1 MIKESYSYIAI
12 GNKTLYYFE
21 SEGKHGTIP
30 KAIIFTLS
38 ENNLWNLAFGDWHEG
53 DIDDV
58 IISNNYDIVKII
70 ATIAKV
76 VYDFSHEY
84 PLRHIL
90 IQPVDEKRKKLY
102 NHVFRRN
109 YSDINL
115 VFHITGLIEDN
126 EEDYL
131 PEKFYDKFK
140 LKRKFVK

>member
-1 MIKESYSYIAI
+1 MIKESYNYLAI
-12 GNKTLYYFE
+12 GNKTMYYFE
-21 SEGKHGTIP
+21 SEGKLGTIP

-70 ATIAKV
+70 GTIAKV
-76 VYDFSHEY
+76 VYDFSAKY
-84 PLRHIL
+84 PTRHIY

-109 YSDINL
+109 YEDINTIFQIIG
-115 VFHITGLIEDN
+115 VVDGIDEN
-126 EEDYL
+126 YL
-131 PEKFYDKFK
+131 PKKSYNKFK
-140 LKRKFVK
+140 LIRKFVQ

>member
-30 KAIIFTLS
+30 KAIIFTLY
-38 ENNLWNLAFGDWHEG
+38 ENNLWNLAFGDWHDG

-70 ATIAKV
+70 GTIANV
-76 VYDFSHEY
+76 VYDFSAKY
-84 PLRHIL
+84 PARHIY

-109 YSDINL
+109 YEVI
-115 VFHITGLIEDN
+115 ITTFQIIGVVEGTY
-126 EEDYL
+126 EDYL
-131 PEKFYDKFK
+131 PKKSYDKFK
-140 LKRKFVK
+140 LIRKFVK